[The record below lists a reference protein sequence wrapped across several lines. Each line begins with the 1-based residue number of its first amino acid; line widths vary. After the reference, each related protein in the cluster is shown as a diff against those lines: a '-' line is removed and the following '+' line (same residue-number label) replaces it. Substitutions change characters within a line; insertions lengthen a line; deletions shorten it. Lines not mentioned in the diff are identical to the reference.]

1 MHSKLFFTPRP
12 PLETKDEITEISF
25 FNDLT
30 KCNLIISDAI
40 LGELCALESHFPTSS
55 STSTASSTT
64 SSTGTVLHR
73 AATPS
78 SVNSSTLNTDPNQND
93 TASSTGE
100 AGSNCLPTPVPP
112 PPPPLMMSSQE
123 NIQKYLMSSEPQY
136 ITAESVR
143 QNKLMMSNVVN
154 KHEVQ
159 KPTLHSVSDCAFF
172 SGRVFE
178 NSIL

>member
-1 MHSKLFFTPRP
+1 M
-12 PLETKDEITEISF
+12 
-25 FNDLT
+25 
-30 KCNLIISDAI
+30 
-40 LGELCALESHFPTSS
+40 ESHFPTSS

-100 AGSNCLPTPVPP
+100 AGPNCLPTPVPP

-159 KPTLHSVSDCAFF
+159 KPTLHSVSDCPFF
-172 SGRVFE
+172 SGRSFE
-178 NSIL
+178 NSKFNSEKINTYVHLV

>member
-1 MHSKLFFTPRP
+1 M
-12 PLETKDEITEISF
+12 
-25 FNDLT
+25 
-30 KCNLIISDAI
+30 
-40 LGELCALESHFPTSS
+40 ESHFPTSS

-159 KPTLHSVSDCAFF
+159 KPTLHSVSDCSFF
-172 SGRVFE
+172 SGRIFE
-178 NSIL
+178 NSRFNSEILLNSLYRKIIHRVIKTL